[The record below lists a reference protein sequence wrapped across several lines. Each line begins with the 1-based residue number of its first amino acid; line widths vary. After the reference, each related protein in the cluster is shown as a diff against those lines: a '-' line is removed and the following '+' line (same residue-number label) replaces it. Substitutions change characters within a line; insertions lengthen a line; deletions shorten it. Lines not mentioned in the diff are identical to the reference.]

1 MRQFILLLL
10 VLVVFSCENAPESQ
24 WSELDLT
31 RYNIPMTIMAPDS
44 AKVASSTLSGI
55 MQDVTVKSLE
65 DNFSIQ
71 ILASRASTND
81 MARLKADQLELVR
94 ANRYFEQ
101 VVSEEAD
108 GFIFQNQIDSTSHYG
123 FRYIVYQGD
132 QEFVFQNAFGVLF
145 GEEAIRAMYEA
156 VQQD

>member
-10 VLVVFSCENAPESQ
+10 VLIVLSCANTPESQ

-31 RYNIPMTIMAPDS
+31 RYNIPMKIMAPDS

-65 DNFSIQ
+65 DDFSIQ

-101 VVSEEAD
+101 VITEEAD
-108 GFIFQNQIDSTSHYG
+108 GFIFQNQIDTTAHYG

-145 GEEAIRAMYEA
+145 DEEAIRAMYEA